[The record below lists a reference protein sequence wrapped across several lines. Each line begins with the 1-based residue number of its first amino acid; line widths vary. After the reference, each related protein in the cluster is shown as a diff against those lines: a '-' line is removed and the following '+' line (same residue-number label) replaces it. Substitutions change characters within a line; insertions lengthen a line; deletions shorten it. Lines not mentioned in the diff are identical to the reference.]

1 MPQIAATGDRVHEK
15 VESEPRRN
23 PLLSG
28 FDGLKQ
34 KASEFL
40 GGANKKTSEAVGEIQ
55 DKSRAHEG
63 SGKQA
68 ATQMLNSAQN
78 ETADTFGDSTDRK
91 TLSESTAG
99 HVPSKAASAGSVW
112 DATEDKTRT
121 REYHTA
127 PEGVNWNEIKQ
138 KASQFLGSAQNEV
151 ADTVNDSAD
160 RSTLSESTLGANKP
174 RAGDAGTPWDV
185 THEKTKSDEYET
197 PAPGVNWNGLK
208 LKASQI
214 LESFGN
220 ETADTFDTIQDREV
234 ISESSAGAGAAAHH
248 KAGDATSPF
257 DHTSAKIPVHD
268 KAREAAANFDQRMAD
283 ASKSAQEANEEAH
296 AHSTTSSTGLTWDG
310 LKAKASE
317 VLGSIQQSTKSS
329 ADSAREAADNA
340 ANKSSGVWD
349 DVSAKLADISSV
361 AQDRANAGVVLPEEP
376 VFSSETRRA
385 TAGQVADYAN
395 H

>member
-1 MPQIAATGDRVHEK
+1 MQVLQIAATGDRVHEK

-40 GGANKKTSEAVGEIQ
+40 GGANKKTSEAVGEVQ

-63 SGKQA
+63 GGKQT

-78 ETADTFGDSTDRK
+78 ETADTFGDSADRK

-121 REYHTA
+121 SENHTM

-138 KASQFLGSAQNEV
+138 KASQFLGSAQNET

-160 RSTLSESTLGANKP
+160 RSTLSESTLGVNKS
-174 RAGDAGTPWDV
+174 RAGDTGTPWDV

-220 ETADTFDTIQDREV
+220 ETADTFDTIQDRQV
-234 ISESSAGAGAAAHH
+234 ISESSAGAGTAAH

-257 DHTSAKIPVHD
+257 DHTNAKIPVHD
-268 KAREAAANFDQRMAD
+268 KAREAAVNFNQQMAD

-296 AHSTTSSTGLTWDG
+296 AHSTSTSGLTWDG